1 MIAALYVEKH
11 GVYSDIPGVDA
22 WDEARDARKYDGP
35 WPVVAHPPCA
45 RWCRLAPVNLARYG
59 LAIGDDGG
67 VFAAA
72 LSAVRKFGG
81 VLEHPAS
88 TLAWAAY
95 GLPRP
100 PRAGW
105 QATLCGGWVCQ
116 VQQRRYGHRARK
128 STWLYAFGV
137 DPPTVL
143 WGEGEP
149 PEAWVSTDRPCATMT
164 VELMGKK
171 ERLSTPI
178 AFRNLLC
185 GIAASVTDR

>member
-1 MIAALYVEKH
+1 MIAALYVERD

-22 WDEARDARKYDGP
+22 WPEERDARKYDGP

-45 RWCRLAPVNLARYG
+45 RWCKMAPINLARYG
-59 LAIGDDGG
+59 HAIGDDGG
-67 VFAAA
+67 TFKAA
-72 LSAVRKFGG
+72 LAAVRRFGG

-88 TLAWAAY
+88 TMAWAHF

-100 PRAGW
+100 PRSGW

-137 DPPTVL
+137 DPPSML

-149 PEAWVSTDRPCATMT
+149 PEAWVSTDRPCSKMT
-164 VELMGKK
+164 VELMGQK
-171 ERLSTPI
+171 ERVSTPI

-185 GIAASVTDR
+185 GIAASINDR